1 MLAEAIGGMLPA
13 IMAIALTPLQLVGV
27 VLVLGGRHG
36 RAGGPAFVIGW
47 LAALTAV
54 TVVAILIVEKLG
66 ERDRTG
72 TPLVHWLQLALG
84 VLLLGTAIRLWQT
97 RPHDGAESV
106 TPKWLASIGEIGP
119 LRAFVVGASMA
130 LANPKILALVL
141 AATASLAYLT
151 LSSRQVVAVAILFV
165 ILGSSPIITLV
176 IAHAIGGQATR
187 ARIELLKGFLLRNNN
202 LILMVVFAMLGMSVL
217 GNGVSG
223 LR

>member
-1 MLAEAIGGMLPA
+1 M
-13 IMAIALTPLQLVGV
+13 
-27 VLVLGGRHG
+27 
-36 RAGGPAFVIGW
+36 
-47 LAALTAV
+47 
-54 TVVAILIVEKLG
+54 
-66 ERDRTG
+66 
-72 TPLVHWLQLALG
+72 
-84 VLLLGTAIRLWQT
+84 
-97 RPHDGAESV
+97 V
-106 TPKWLASIGEIGP
+106 TPKWLASAGEIGP

-176 IAHAIGGQATR
+176 IAHAIGGQETR

-217 GNGVSG
+217 EMAFLASVERAAKLWWCCCRWRHGTWELI
-223 LR
+223 LRFPKGQ

>member
-1 MLAEAIGGMLPA
+1 MLGLD
-13 IMAIALTPLQLVGV
+13 LVTNSRPKKAPGF
-27 VLVLGGRHG
+27 RYR
-36 RAGGPAFVIGW
+36 RAF
-47 LAALTAV
+47 AALTAV
-54 TVVAILIVEKLG
+54 TVVAILILEKLG

-84 VLLLGTAIRLWQT
+84 VGDSKMARLCRRDQAIAGVCRGRL
-97 RPHDGAESV
+97 DG
-106 TPKWLASIGEIGP
+106 IGH
-119 LRAFVVGASMA
+119 
-130 LANPKILALVL
+130 PKILALVL